1 VRRGRELVS
10 SYLRDHIGVRHEVLD
25 LLSPLSHMDEILAE
39 SALIR
44 GSDIRQEALSEKE
57 KKFKIEIEQ
66 SHNFQIEA
74 ETEMT

>member
-1 VRRGRELVS
+1 
-10 SYLRDHIGVRHEVLD
+10 
-25 LLSPLSHMDEILAE
+25 MDEILAE

-66 SHNFQIEA
+66 SHNFQREA